1 MQFHQDDQLEE
12 EKSFDADVID
22 WKKHLNDGALS
33 ITRLCCSTARID
45 SLDEQRSLSGCSWPI
60 ECIRISNRRSIGL
73 FTEIVR
79 ARMTDLSDDL
89 NLFQW
94 FVRIKSMVS

>member
-33 ITRLCCSTARID
+33 ITRLSCSTGHAVTPLMILL
-45 SLDEQRSLSGCSWPI
+45 SPFNCLLVRSS
-60 ECIRISNRRSIGL
+60 R
-73 FTEIVR
+73 
-79 ARMTDLSDDL
+79 
-89 NLFQW
+89 
-94 FVRIKSMVS
+94 